1 MNYKLLTGTLLAS
14 SLILTACGNSEENKD
29 EKSEVK
35 KEQSSTEKATTE
47 KPTTEKPTTEKPT
60 TETPTTETPTSENP
74 TTEAPTTE
82 IASTEQKQSIN
93 TSNVTNRSDL
103 ETIIYGSNYSELD
116 KIAAYNSAV
125 KNGVIPQGNVME
137 GPAAAAYESSLR
149 VESGAEKSVY
159 EADNSE
165 VNNNTEDVDAW
176 RNNVQG
182 GLSSGEIQMKNL
194 IENGMYDEPDAQE
207 IYQKILEKERQYGN

>member
-1 MNYKLLTGTLLAS
+1 MNYKLLTCTLLAS
-14 SLILTACGNSEENKD
+14 SLVLAACGNSEENKD

-35 KEQSSTEKATTE
+35 KEKTSTEKATTE

-60 TETPTTETPTSENP
+60 TEAPTSENS
-74 TTEAPTTE
+74 TTEAPTAEPTTTE
-82 IASTEQKQSIN
+82 APVTANIN
-93 TSNVTNRSDL
+93 NVTSRSQL
-103 ETIIYGSNYSELD
+103 EGILYNNSISEID

-125 KNGVIPQGNVME
+125 RNGVIPQGNVME
-137 GPAAAAYESSLR
+137 GPAIAAYESSLR

-165 VNNNTEDVDAW
+165 ANNNTEDVDAW

-182 GLSSGEIQMKNL
+182 GLSSGEIQMKHL
-194 IENGMYDEPDAQE
+194 IENGMYNEPDAKE

>member
-35 KEQSSTEKATTE
+35 KEKSSIEKATTE

-60 TETPTTETPTSENP
+60 TEAPTTEAPTSENP

-82 IASTEQKQSIN
+82 PTTTEAPVTAN
-93 TSNVTNRSDL
+93 VNNVTSRSQL
-103 ETIIYGSNYSELD
+103 EGILYNNSISEID

-125 KNGVIPQGNVME
+125 RNGVIPQGNVME
-137 GPAAAAYESSLR
+137 GPAIAAYESSLR

-159 EADNSE
+159 EANNSE

-182 GLSSGEIQMKNL
+182 GLSSGEIQMKHL
-194 IENGMYDEPDAQE
+194 IENGMYNEPDAQE
-207 IYQKILEKERQYGN
+207 IYQKILEKERVYGN